1 MGSLLGMNIYSLY
14 NHFFVIDYAK
24 ADWRSLI
31 RYLDNQVHTDD
42 IVIQAAADE
51 AFNYY
56 YNLPVERKQLPANP
70 TQSAQEIAD
79 ILEDGQKHHRS
90 IWLVA
95 QTFPD
100 WPSAGIVEE
109 WLGSEMQIVRNT
121 HVKGLRIQQFM
132 PWEVKETFAKQ
143 SVMFGETVSLVGAYV
158 SPEQT
163 NDLTI
168 WLYWLPLEPTQTP
181 LKIFVHLIGSTNPNT
196 NTPLW
201 SQDDQFP
208 QDGRISSTT
217 WTTTTF
223 RDVYTL
229 PLSAVSP
236 GTYTL
241 EIGLYNPAN
250 GDRLTTA
257 TGDTYE
263 LQELTLP

>member
-1 MGSLLGMNIYSLY
+1 
-14 NHFFVIDYAK
+14 
-24 ADWRSLI
+24 
-31 RYLDNQVHTDD
+31 
-42 IVIQAAADE
+42 
-51 AFNYY
+51 
-56 YNLPVERKQLPANP
+56 
-70 TQSAQEIAD
+70 
-79 ILEDGQKHHRS
+79 
-90 IWLVA
+90 
-95 QTFPD
+95 
-100 WPSAGIVEE
+100 
-109 WLGSEMQIVRNT
+109 MQIVRNT